1 MLRIFFGIRKDEIYN
16 TDVYYQNQ
24 YEKSWITE
32 DFARKIIA
40 DIDDSEVVG
49 EDTIKN
55 NIFDTFSSTELSTG
69 VKTLLLIHNQPKKI
83 FNISNC
89 GDNCAKYLLE
99 MAEERDITVCLH
111 HAMNFGD
118 NFAVKV
124 INDRR
129 RKIIT
134 DPGEFLLLAHQYL
147 RSETNERQS

>member
-1 MLRIFFGIRKDEIYN
+1 
-16 TDVYYQNQ
+16 
-24 YEKSWITE
+24 
-32 DFARKIIA
+32 
-40 DIDDSEVVG
+40 
-49 EDTIKN
+49 
-55 NIFDTFSSTELSTG
+55 
-69 VKTLLLIHNQPKKI
+69 
-83 FNISNC
+83 
-89 GDNCAKYLLE
+89 

>member
-1 MLRIFFGIRKDEIYN
+1 MLRIFFGSREDEIYN

-24 YEKSWITE
+24 YDKSWITD
-32 DFARKIIA
+32 DFARRIIA
-40 DIDDSEVVG
+40 DIDDSEVIG
-49 EDTIKN
+49 EDAIRN
-55 NIFDTFSSTELSTG
+55 DVFGTFSSTELSTG
-69 VKTLLLIHNQPKKI
+69 VKTLLLIHNQPKRI

-111 HAMNFGD
+111 HTMNLGN

-124 INDRR
+124 INDRK

-134 DPGEFLLLAHQYL
+134 DPKEFLLIAHHYL
-147 RSETNERQS
+147 RGEADEG